1 MPGEDEPLHAYVEVV
16 TTTKSINFENK
27 TFGRMNN

>member
-16 TTTKSINFENK
+16 TTTKSINFDEK
-27 TFGRMNN
+27 KYSDE